1 MTIKELIERYR
12 IEYSTMQLLGKDN
25 VFEATNETLKE
36 LANALL
42 RGSDEFVDEGEL
54 VQWQKELNEVTDYQS
69 AMLAFFDMEVRG
81 ISKRVS
87 AYLAYYYAS
96 MLIDDQLKSNE
107 SAEDAYYMRSMI
119 VFKNMNAF
127 FDQVH
132 WIRKDQDLYKGQL
145 DERQF
150 NDLLLLANVYCAW
163 NVETDNPSWDNV
175 RRQVPI
181 VASNHPG
188 FSKTEVIKVGLEAS
202 DAMFKYIQLCLANNH
217 ITRMRS

>member
-81 ISKRVS
+81 ISKR
-87 AYLAYYYAS
+87 
-96 MLIDDQLKSNE
+96 DRKS
-107 SAEDAYYMRSMI
+107 
-119 VFKNMNAF
+119 V
-127 FDQVH
+127 V
-132 WIRKDQDLYKGQL
+132 
-145 DERQF
+145 
-150 NDLLLLANVYCAW
+150 
-163 NVETDNPSWDNV
+163 
-175 RRQVPI
+175 
-181 VASNHPG
+181 
-188 FSKTEVIKVGLEAS
+188 
-202 DAMFKYIQLCLANNH
+202 
-217 ITRMRS
+217 